1 MFGICGAGGRHRRH
15 FALRELREGFM
26 SRNRAYVF
34 VMGLI
39 TGVVVAALAAVQW
52 NRTPQG
58 CEPVID
64 VEYKRVGRDYVP
76 DTVIRQPVRDAGR
89 CILSEVGA

>member
-1 MFGICGAGGRHRRH
+1 MFGIYGAGKRRRTH
-15 FALRELREGFM
+15 SRLRELREEFM
-26 SRNRAYVF
+26 GRNRGYVF

-39 TGVVVAALAAVQW
+39 TGVAVAALAALQLAKG
-52 NRTPQG
+52 PQG

-64 VEYKRVGRDYVP
+64 VEYKRVGNDFVP

-89 CILSEVGA
+89 CILAEAGA

>member
-1 MFGICGAGGRHRRH
+1 
-15 FALRELREGFM
+15 M

-39 TGVVVAALAAVQW
+39 TGVAVAAVAALQLV
-52 NRTPQG
+52 RGPQG
-58 CEPVID
+58 CEPVVD
-64 VEYKRVGRDYVP
+64 VEYRKVGGDFIP

-89 CILSEVGA
+89 CILSEAGA

>member
-1 MFGICGAGGRHRRH
+1 
-15 FALRELREGFM
+15 M

-39 TGVVVAALAAVQW
+39 TGVAFAALAALQMA
-52 NRTPQG
+52 RSPDG

-64 VEYKRVGRDYVP
+64 VEYKRVGRDFIP

-89 CILSEVGA
+89 CILSEASA